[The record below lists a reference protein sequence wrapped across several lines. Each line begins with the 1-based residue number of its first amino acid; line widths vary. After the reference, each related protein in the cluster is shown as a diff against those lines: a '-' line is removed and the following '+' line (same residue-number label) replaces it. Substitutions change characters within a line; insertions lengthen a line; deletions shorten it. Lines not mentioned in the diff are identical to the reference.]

1 MKRRFLFAVSVL
13 ALTAASQQRLLAAE
27 AETPS
32 PTERAAPAA
41 ERPAPEERRAP
52 ARERRAQPARQPA
65 GQPQR
70 PTQPSQAS
78 WTGSQAG
85 GFGGGNAGGGGA
97 SDPFGVCAGGV
108 FTGGPCPQST
118 FNFSQGGKTP
128 GTGGVSFAY
137 NMPLSNQFV
146 IGLEGN
152 VAGGKV
158 TGSSSQSNVHSTAI
172 ADGPGN
178 MTSEMFQSTLSEGSN
193 ATVRVRFGVPI
204 ANYTALIYGAAGVAV
219 GKVGGSYSYMGS
231 NFGPLPVPGGVQC
244 PAFTACATNVFGAA
258 NFDTTRVGFSGG
270 GGIELMTGIPG
281 ITIDLAYKYT
291 TFGSFS
297 EDVPLIVTNCG
308 VNAISCSNGTA
319 HIDLNHVSFQSVTA
333 GLNYHTNQNTAPGP
347 GEQTLAVLAV
357 AAGAVAAGTLPS
369 VVPTDQGTFPV
380 EGNQPLPIIGS
391 RSFTGGAFFGYNQ
404 RFGKNWIVGA
414 EADFAW
420 KRLNA
425 STNGVIFTSDDFADA
440 FQTQVVSG
448 QVGQKWDASIRARFG
463 AFITPSIM
471 TYVTGGVAFGNVNGS
486 YSYSG
491 VANACTSSGPP
502 CTPAELLKGSLT
514 LTTTGADSWSFTRVG
529 WTAGTGLEVP
539 VGGGW
544 KMRLEY
550 RFTDLGSFQRTV
562 PLIHTCSQANN
573 GPSFNPCAGPN
584 PGFPS
589 VPPASVAPVTQE
601 ASFQTIRV
609 GIAYS
614 FNGFDGIDLG
624 AFLGYS
630 GGS

>member
-1 MKRRFLFAVSVL
+1 MGANYVKSRFLLAVSVL
-13 ALTAASQQRLLAAE
+13 ALAAMSQQRLLAAE
-27 AETPS
+27 AETPA
-32 PTERAAPAA
+32 PTEKAAPAA
-41 ERPAPEERRAP
+41 ERPAPAEERRAP
-52 ARERRAQPARQPA
+52 ARERRAQPVRQRA
-65 GQPQR
+65 AQPQR

-78 WTGSQAG
+78 WTGSQGG

-108 FTGGPCPQST
+108 NQSLSGSPCPQST
-118 FNFSQGGKTP
+118 FNFGQRGKTP
-128 GTGGVSFAY
+128 GTSGVSFAY
-137 NMPLSNQFV
+137 NIPLGNQFV

-158 TGSSSQSNVHSTAI
+158 TGSSSQSNVHSTAS
-172 ADGPGN
+172 ADGAGF

-204 ANYTALIYGAAGVAV
+204 FNYTALLYGAAGVAV
-219 GKVGGSYSYMGS
+219 GKVAGSYSYIGS
-231 NFGPLPVPGGVQC
+231 NFNPFCSAFGPL
-244 PAFTACATNVFGAA
+244 CATNVSGSA

-281 ITIDLAYKYT
+281 ITIDLAYKFT

-297 EDVPLIVTNCG
+297 EDVPLIVTQCSL
-308 VNAISCSNGTA
+308 ASCSNGTA

-333 GLNYHTNQNTAPGP
+333 GINYHTNQNTDSPGS
-347 GEQTLAVLAV
+347 GEQTLAALAV

-369 VVPTDQGTFPV
+369 VVKADQGDFPLA
-380 EGNQPLPIIGS
+380 NQRFVPLGAS
-391 RSFTGGAFFGYNQ
+391 RSFTGGTFFGYNQ
-404 RFGKNWIVGA
+404 RFGKNWILGA

-425 STNGVIFTSDDFADA
+425 STNGTNLTSDGMFNAL
-440 FQTQVVSG
+440 TEVVSG

-471 TYVTGGVAFGNVNGS
+471 TYVTAGVAFGNVNGS

-491 VANACTSSGPP
+491 IASQCFNFQCTLANLSG
-502 CTPAELLKGSLT
+502 GSLT
-514 LTTTGADSWSFTRVG
+514 FTTTAADNWSMTRVG
-529 WTAGTGLEVP
+529 WTTGTGLEVP

-562 PLIHTCSQANN
+562 PLTRTCSQV
-573 GPSFNPCAGPN
+573 NPGVFDRCAGLSIPGPN
-584 PGFPS
+584 
-589 VPPASVAPVTQE
+589 VAPVTQE
-601 ASFQTIRV
+601 SSFQTIRV
-609 GIAYS
+609 GLAYS
-614 FNGFDGIDLG
+614 FNGFDGFDLG
-624 AFLGYS
+624 GFLGYS
-630 GGS
+630 GGD